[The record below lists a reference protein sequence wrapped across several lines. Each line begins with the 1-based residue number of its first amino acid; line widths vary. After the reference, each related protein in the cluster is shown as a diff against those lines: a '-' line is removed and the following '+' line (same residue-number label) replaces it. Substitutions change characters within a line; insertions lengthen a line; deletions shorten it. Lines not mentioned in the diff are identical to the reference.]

1 MRCFECRSDMQKC
14 EQCGYV
20 FERLSEISL
29 CVMLGSKKF
38 HFCNDDCVV
47 DFIFTN
53 NVVESYTSE

>member
-1 MRCFECRSDMQKC
+1 MRCFECNNEIQAC
-14 EQCGYV
+14 IQCGYI
-20 FERLSEISL
+20 FERLSEICMCLTINSQ
-29 CVMLGSKKF
+29 KF